1 MPPDSCFGLMDGNN
15 FYVSCE
21 RLFNPQLHG
30 VPVVVLSNNDGC
42 IVSRS
47 PEAKAIGVP
56 MGVAFHEAR
65 NLLYRHRGKALSSN
79 YELYGSLS
87 RRMMTLAAQHA
98 GAQEIY
104 SIDECFLDFAGL
116 PEPQTRARQLR
127 QAVQHKLGLP
137 VSIGIGSSKTLAKL
151 ANLVAKQQ
159 PRFGGVFDWQMLNAA
174 EQDAQLRAMD
184 VGMVWGIGQR
194 LREQLQRLG
203 IANAAQ
209 LAAANPAWSRQ
220 RFGLAVE
227 RTVRELRGEACL
239 DICDITPPRKQIHS
253 TRSFAHRLGDL
264 DELRAAIS
272 HHVAR
277 CAEKLRAQHSAT
289 RLLHVMLRADP
300 PGRGGGLQRRNWASL
315 PLLLPSTDTR
325 ELTRQALLLLQTLY
339 LPGVRYHKCGVVLDE
354 LVAGDFSRQHDLFL
368 GGESAREQQLMQTV
382 DSINHRFGRD
392 SIRTGSSLLGCGR
405 WHMRQDKLSP
415 RCTTRW
421 DELLSAST

>member
-1 MPPDSCFGLMDGNN
+1 MPPEPCYALLDGNN

-21 RLFNPQLHG
+21 RLFNPALQG
-30 VPVVVLSNNDGC
+30 MPVIVLSNNDGC

-87 RRMMTLAAQHA
+87 RRMMALAAQHA

-116 PEPQTRARQLR
+116 PNPQAQARQLR
-127 QAVQHKLGLP
+127 QAVQRKIGLP

-159 PRFGGVFDWQMLNAA
+159 LRFGGVFDWQMLSAT

-184 VGMVWGIGQR
+184 VGMVWGIGHR

-203 IANAAQ
+203 IVSAAQ
-209 LAAANPAWSRQ
+209 LAAANPAWAHQ

-227 RTVRELRGEACL
+227 RTVRELQGEACL
-239 DICDITPPRKQIHS
+239 EVCDVTPPRQQIHS
-253 TRSFAHRLGDL
+253 TRSFARRLNDL
-264 DELRAAIS
+264 DELQAAVS

-277 CAEKLRAQHSAT
+277 CAEKLRAQHSAS
-289 RLLHVMLRADP
+289 RLLHVMLRTDP
-300 PGRGGGLQRRNWASL
+300 PDRGGGLQRRNWASL
-315 PLLLPSTDTR
+315 PLLQPSTDTR
-325 ELTRQALLLLQTLY
+325 TLTEHALGLLRQLHQPEL
-339 LPGVRYHKCGVVLDE
+339 RYHKCGVVLDE
-354 LVAGDFSRQHDLFL
+354 LVADAFSRQGDLFL
-368 GGESAREQQLMQTV
+368 PGESARSQQLMQTV
-382 DSINHRFGRD
+382 DGINHRFGRD
-392 SIRTGSSLLGCGR
+392 SIRTGSSLLGDGR

-421 DELLSAST
+421 NELLDVKT